1 MHCRLADLP
10 QSSQTKFPSIY
21 FNNFCINALFLKMED
36 FEKVSDDSEDISNSE
51 NSDDDT
57 ELILET
63 FDDIENLK

>member
-1 MHCRLADLP
+1 
-10 QSSQTKFPSIY
+10 
-21 FNNFCINALFLKMED
+21 MED

-57 ELILET
+57 ELISET